1 VFNCLVKGRI
11 LKGKAYI
18 KVKVFIVSLVDI
30 NKALVVKARIDPYI
44 KLPKHFHKF
53 LDIYSYIDANKLLP
67 L

>member
-1 VFNCLVKGRI
+1 M

-30 NKALVVKARIDPYI
+30 NKALVVKARIDSYT
-44 KLPKHFHKF
+44 KLPKYFYKF
-53 LDIYSYIDANKLLP
+53 LDVYSYIDTNKLLP